1 MIKKVRH
8 VLQTQETLELNKQ
21 DNSKSIQELVQ
32 ESIQDVPN
40 LTTLDE
46 IEQVKSRQERQLE
59 EQKEGQNK

>member
-32 ESIQDVPN
+32 ESIQGVPN